1 MEIISK
7 VSLSKMRMLKDGYIG
22 MNYCGYLRGTYVYRA
37 IWTIHDDG
45 KEYNYV
51 KYFRA
56 KSREDAKKQTTRH
69 ITYNGLKK
77 LDIKFY
83 N

>member
-1 MEIISK
+1 METISK
-7 VSLSKMRMLKDGYIG
+7 VYLSKMRMSKDGYIG
-22 MNYCGYLRGTYVYRA
+22 MDYYGYISGTYIYRA
-37 IWTIHDDG
+37 IWTIYNDS
-45 KEYNYV
+45 KEYDYV

-56 KSREDAKKQTTRH
+56 NSREEAKNQVIRH

-77 LDIKFY
+77 VDIKFY